1 MKQKILCISLL
12 GLLLFGCFMTA
23 CDTTSEE
30 SDALTISFDMPE
42 TPETV
47 PSYYL
52 AERMFVDE
60 EEALSYFFEGEDPI
74 KDDFQS
80 IVGERYYIEDEK
92 AQNVTYKSLQ
102 IQNGAITS
110 DLPDSYPFYGGMS
123 YYQYSRKADLD
134 TYQKYK
140 VYSSISSQKY
150 INEAYSKEADLEF
163 RSREDVQAEL
173 RSFLDRVGLEQAELD
188 QCYSMDAETMQ
199 YLADKYIREE
209 EITRQNAAVQNPDW
223 EDLEPHTFTKE
234 EEAYFL
240 TYAQEVDGHR
250 FCNLDLGLGMSTP
263 GGSILY
269 TQNGITCLD
278 FSHFVHVLEAG
289 EPTEVVAP
297 QECLDEYIR
306 EFNLNLEPDPTEL
319 TLMGLYYVPTK
330 LEETE
335 EKEYIPVWI
344 LEIRTEKMSPQGQE
358 EVDYRYRVWNA
369 ITGEGMTSTR

>member
-12 GLLLFGCFMTA
+12 CLLLFGCFMTA

-52 AERMFVDE
+52 AERMFVNE
-60 EEALSYFFEGEDPI
+60 EEALSYFFEGEDPT
-74 KDDFQS
+74 KDDFES
-80 IVGERYYIEDEK
+80 IMGEMYYIEDEK
-92 AQNVTYKSLQ
+92 AENVTYKSLH
-102 IQNGAITS
+102 IFNGAITS
-110 DLPDSYPFYGGMS
+110 DIPGSYAFYGGMR
-123 YYQYSRKADLD
+123 YSQNSKRADLNL
-134 TYQKYK
+134 YNKYK
-140 VYSSISSQKY
+140 LFSQVTTQKY
-150 INEAYSKEADLEF
+150 INETYSKEADLEF

-209 EITRQNAAVQNPDW
+209 EITRQNAAVQNPDQ
-223 EDLEPHTFTKE
+223 EVLEPYTFTKE

-263 GGSILY
+263 GGFILY
-269 TQNGITCLD
+269 TQNGITYLD
-278 FSHFVHVLEAG
+278 FSNFVHVLEEG
-289 EPTEVVAP
+289 EEVEVVSP

-335 EKEYIPVWI
+335 EKEFIPVWV
-344 LEIRTEKMSPQGQE
+344 LEIRTEKITSQGQE
-358 EVDYRYRVWNA
+358 TVDYKYRVWNA